1 MNSLEKKKVIT
12 ESIWNARHLYHFRI
26 FLFTFFF
33 TVKPTEFPKV
43 VIGIFIENPTPF
55 FEEFLHKFLALS
67 YPKDK
72 IHLYIHNGV
81 GFLFYEL
88 GNDG

>member
-1 MNSLEKKKVIT
+1 M
-12 ESIWNARHLYHFRI
+12 
-26 FLFTFFF
+26 
-33 TVKPTEFPKV
+33 
-43 VIGIFIENPTPF
+43 FIENPTPF

-81 GFLFYEL
+81 GLSFSLMIYKIWFFKIYKPFYVF
-88 GNDG
+88 